1 MRDLTKIPEKFHI
14 LFSDNV
20 KYDNKEINQ
29 LVTDYNFWVMD
40 EALKKTSNEL
50 SKNKKSVQNQNQCE
64 PNK

>member
-14 LFSDNV
+14 LFSENV

-40 EALKKTSNEL
+40 EAIKKNSNNEL
-50 SKNKKSVQNQNQCE
+50 SKDKTTLQNQN
-64 PNK
+64 